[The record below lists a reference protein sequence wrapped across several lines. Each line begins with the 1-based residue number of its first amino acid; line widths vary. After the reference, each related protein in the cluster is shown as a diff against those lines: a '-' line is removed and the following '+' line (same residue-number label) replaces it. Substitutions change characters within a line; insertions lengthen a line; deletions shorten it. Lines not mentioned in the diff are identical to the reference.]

1 MDKYEQE
8 RLIQEAADKAVAKT
22 FAILGVD
29 VNDPA
34 NVEEFRQ
41 DLRFSARMRQAVDK
55 GMIAATGAIFVA
67 IAAALWAGIA
77 GKVSGE

>member
-1 MDKYEQE
+1 MI
-8 RLIQEAADKAVAKT
+8 REAADSSVAKT

-34 NVEEFRQ
+34 DVEEFRQ
-41 DLRFSARMRQAVDK
+41 DLRFSGRMRQAVDR

-77 GKVSGE
+77 GKIAGE